1 MCVFLR
7 KISFLFAPRITAAHW
22 RILQAVGI
30 FKNVAQ
36 FVWLCSAIRKGDKMM
51 ILDRISLILTIVGA
65 LNWGSI
71 GLFQFDIVAW
81 ICGGQ
86 SSLLSRI
93 IYTVV
98 GLAGIWCIS
107 LLFRARETFDRI
119 ED

>member
-1 MCVFLR
+1 
-7 KISFLFAPRITAAHW
+7 
-22 RILQAVGI
+22 
-30 FKNVAQ
+30 
-36 FVWLCSAIRKGDKMM
+36 M
-51 ILDRISLILTIVGA
+51 IMDRIALILTVIGA

-81 ICGGQ
+81 LCGGQ
-86 SSLLSRI
+86 SSLLSRV

-107 LLFRARETFDRI
+107 LIFRARESFDQI

>member
-1 MCVFLR
+1 
-7 KISFLFAPRITAAHW
+7 
-22 RILQAVGI
+22 
-30 FKNVAQ
+30 
-36 FVWLCSAIRKGDKMM
+36 M
-51 ILDRISLILTIVGA
+51 IMDRIALILTVIGA

-81 ICGGQ
+81 LCGGQ
-86 SSLLSRI
+86 SSLLSRV

-107 LLFRARETFDRI
+107 LIFRARETFDQI